1 MCNDGSCSMIF
12 FLSAETLNSIHLF
25 YAFYA
30 VILYILPELGIP
42 LGECFICFRKDLF
55 YKWQK
60 KESVT
65 LSS

>member
-1 MCNDGSCSMIF
+1 MCNDGSCSMNF
-12 FLSAETLNSIHLF
+12 FLSDKVGKTLNSIHLF

-55 YKWQK
+55 YKRIGNFI
-60 KESVT
+60 
-65 LSS
+65 